1 MTGEFYPSVS
11 FITSLNVRE
20 NFWRLLQFSMAWRR
34 LKSLLQFY
42 LSKHSLFS
50 SRDLDGK
57 ISCGFYHIEPQLPW
71 LVVHC
76 FSVAKLCPTLCDPMD
91 CSTGGFTVPQS
102 LLKLMSTELVMP
114 SNHLILCCY
123 LLLLSSIF
131 PGITVFSNELASHI
145 RWLKYWSFSISPSS
159 ECSGLIFLTY
169 ASWQLPLEAREQGHF
184 SSNSFLL
191 FQVLFL
197 SWSNSGSDLA
207 WTLSSF
213 LIDT

>member
-34 LKSLLQFY
+34 HKSLLQFY

-91 CSTGGFTVPQS
+91 CSTGGFTVPPEFAQTHVHWVGDAIQS
-102 LLKLMSTELVMP
+102 SHP
-114 SNHLILCCY
+114 
-123 LLLLSSIF
+123 LLLPSPPVFHLSWHHGLFQWVSF
-131 PGITVFSNELASHI
+131 SYQVAEVLELQHQSFQWMFRVDFLDLCLLTITV
-145 RWLKYWSFSISPSS
+145 R
-159 ECSGLIFLTY
+159 G
-169 ASWQLPLEAREQGHF
+169 
-184 SSNSFLL
+184 
-191 FQVLFL
+191 
-197 SWSNSGSDLA
+197 
-207 WTLSSF
+207 
-213 LIDT
+213 